1 MANEITK
8 VAEPVAVHPVQKWS
22 KPSNIGEAMQLAD
35 ILAKSD
41 WVPKE
46 HRGKPGNVLVCMQF
60 AEELGMPILAA
71 LQNVAVINGKP
82 SIWGD
87 MALAL
92 VRKHPD
98 CLGVVE
104 TFDDRS
110 MTARCEVRRRGQE
123 EPIVSEFSL
132 EDAKRA
138 GLAGK
143 PGPWK
148 QYPKRMLQMRAR
160 GFALRDSFPDA
171 LKGVITAEEAMDY
184 PPQSSPRVTATARPA
199 KPAGVA
205 AALEA
210 VEANTEPEPDPA
222 AVLRKRLVDACLDAG
237 FRGWGDCAP
246 AVAGIIGREITAD
259 APPTLEEVEKVE
271 RELANSESYSED
283 SEPGDV
289 PSIADF
295 IEDVKG
301 GE

>member
-1 MANEITK
+1 MTHEIT
-8 VAEPVAVHPVQKWS
+8 ETNHTLQRWS

-98 CLGVVE
+98 CEGVVE
-104 TFDDRS
+104 TFDAQTK
-110 MTARCEVRRRGQE
+110 TARCEVRRRGQP
-123 EPIVSEFSL
+123 EPIVAEFSI

-143 PGPWK
+143 AGPWK
-148 QYPKRMLQMRAR
+148 QYPQRMLQMRAR

-184 PPQSSPRVTATARPA
+184 PEPRKVTATAT
-199 KPAGVA
+199 KPRGVA

-210 VEANTEPEPDPA
+210 VEAKAEPAPDPTA
-222 AVLRKRLVDACLDAG
+222 EARRRLVDAYLGAG
-237 FRGWGDCAP
+237 FRDWQDAAP
-246 AVAGIIGREITAD
+246 TITEIIGREITAD

-271 RELANSESYSED
+271 RDLAVEESD
-283 SEPGDV
+283 PDTEPVDDPQSV
-289 PSIADF
+289 ADF
-295 IEDVKG
+295 INDAKG